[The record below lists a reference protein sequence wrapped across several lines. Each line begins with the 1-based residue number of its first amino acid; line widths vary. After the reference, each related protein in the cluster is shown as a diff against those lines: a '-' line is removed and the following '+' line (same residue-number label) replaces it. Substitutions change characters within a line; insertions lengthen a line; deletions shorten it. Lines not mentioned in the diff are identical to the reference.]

1 MLNVGKL
8 GKRALATL
16 SAFLLLG
23 QTLLLPQNAQ
33 AAEAVIQVED
43 FVYDQNSKTI
53 VAYLGKADKLTVPAQ
68 LTDKEGHTYPVEA
81 IGNNAFSG
89 EKLKSALTSLTLPE
103 GLKTIGA
110 NAFAA
115 NKITSLTVPA
125 SVTEIGAQAFIN
137 NGIGNLTFAAGS
149 NLSNIQSGAFMH
161 NSIGNMA
168 LQSLNKL

>member
-81 IGNNAFSG
+81 IGTM
-89 EKLKSALTSLTLPE
+89 LSA
-103 GLKTIGA
+103 A
-110 NAFAA
+110 R
-115 NKITSLTVPA
+115 
-125 SVTEIGAQAFIN
+125 
-137 NGIGNLTFAAGS
+137 NLR
-149 NLSNIQSGAFMH
+149 
-161 NSIGNMA
+161 A
-168 LQSLNKL
+168 L